1 LNQRPKI
8 LVGPTEI
15 APAPAKSGRFR
26 RAPAARPLLDPKNHM
41 RHLFPCSFVILI
53 AALMSACSQPVTSPS
68 AIAAPPS
75 AAYIAAQLEGTWTLD
90 SIQPAGGE
98 KQDRPSTAAYTLTFT
113 EGRLSTRVDC
123 NQCAGT
129 FSVTGSTLMAG
140 PNLACTRAACPTVAF
155 ESAYTAILNGASDTV
170 VTNSTLTLSSPR
182 GTLQFV
188 RE

>member
-1 LNQRPKI
+1 MAL
-8 LVGPTEI
+8 
-15 APAPAKSGRFR
+15 AAAKSGQFR
-26 RAPAARPLLDPKNHM
+26 RCIAARALLSHKDHM
-41 RHLFPCSFVILI
+41 RHLFPCSFVILV
-53 AALMSACSQPVTSPS
+53 AALMAACSQPVTSPD

-75 AAYIAAQLEGTWTLD
+75 AAYIAAQLEGTWTLAY
-90 SIQPAGGE
+90 IQPAGGE
-98 KQDRPSTAAYTLTFT
+98 KQDRPSSAAYTLTFT

-140 PNLACTRAACPTVAF
+140 PNLACTRAACPTIAF